1 MLTLIEVFKNTP
13 HRQEGCNGLRANN
26 CESPKKFRKALGFL
40 EVWPAMEACAAT
52 ECWRQLHFICPA
64 MTFDCQGKTSIEKQ
78 RHGPNYGGE
87 GSDPKSWQWWS
98 CKKLPIYLMCCVHF
112 LTTNLT
118 SSQMSSFARGFHFLW
133 GVDSFRKLSS
143 LITSLSLLH
152 KMQPNLMSP
161 FLI

>member
-1 MLTLIEVFKNTP
+1 MLTLKFSKIHLIDKKAAKAWEPIIVSPQKSFARPLASSGGVASHGGLCCYRMLKTTSFHLP
-13 HRQEGCNGLRANN
+13 CNDFWLSGEDIN
-26 CESPKKFRKALGFL
+26 RKATA
-40 EVWPAMEACAAT
+40 WPEL
-52 ECWRQLHFICPA
+52 W
-64 MTFDCQGKTSIEKQ
+64 
-78 RHGPNYGGE
+78 GG
-87 GSDPKSWQWWS
+87 GSDPRSWQCWL
-98 CKKLPIYLMCCVHF
+98 CQKLPIYLMCCVHF

-143 LITSLSLLH
+143 LITSLSPRH